1 MRASAAT
8 AWPASVTDS
17 LGRLDFTRPE
27 PRVPFQGSAGMPKNV
42 LRIWSGAKPYL
53 TQMDSFWIV
62 VAEVI
67 KRALDLGAALFRFVQ
82 ARQERPRPIR
92 GSYCLNPLLPVMASA
107 VYFIPSP
114 VVVYCFPGDIVSLE
128 ALVVY
133 ATGVG
138 LYAAGAALLAL
149 ATLTTFSAYIAFSAE
164 SPGRWTRCVAM
175 FCRDAGI
182 GQRTAIRQM
191 PRTAKTRPTR
201 TGKTPR
207 KLQ

>member
-1 MRASAAT
+1 
-8 AWPASVTDS
+8 
-17 LGRLDFTRPE
+17 
-27 PRVPFQGSAGMPKNV
+27 MPKSV

-67 KRALDLGAALFRFVQ
+67 KRGLDLGTALFRFVQ
-82 ARQERPRPIR
+82 ARRERPHPIR
-92 GSYCLNPLLPVMASA
+92 GSYCLKPPLPAMAAKSRTKNGLPLGSHCLNPLLPVMASA

-114 VVVYCFPGDIVSLE
+114 VVVYCFPDDIVSLE

-164 SPGRWTRCVAM
+164 SPGRWIRCVEM

-201 TGKTPR
+201 MDKQPR